1 MNYLS
6 LFSGIGAPESALK
19 NIGINYNLVGFSEVD
34 KYAVKSYCE
43 IHGVDE
49 SLNLGDITKIDLD
62 KLPKDIDL
70 GRISMS
76 RYISCRKKK
85 AVQIL
90 LCLFT
95 TWKMWED
102 KPSHEHMHE

>member
-19 NIGINYNLVGFSEVD
+19 NIGIDYNLVGFSEID

-62 KLPKDIDL
+62 KLPKKVIK
-70 GRISMS
+70 RHTQEIAS
-76 RYISCRKKK
+76 
-85 AVQIL
+85 
-90 LCLFT
+90 T
-95 TWKMWED
+95 
-102 KPSHEHMHE
+102 